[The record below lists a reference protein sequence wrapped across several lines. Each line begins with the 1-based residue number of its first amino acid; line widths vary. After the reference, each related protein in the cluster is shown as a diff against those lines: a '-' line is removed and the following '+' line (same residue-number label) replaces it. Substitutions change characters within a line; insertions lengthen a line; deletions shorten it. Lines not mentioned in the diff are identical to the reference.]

1 MKAAAIALSVLVLA
15 FLANVVGIFVFP
27 AYKLKIQQIAGSK
40 QKIEAEVPAATKVA
54 YDDDITKLQD
64 TIEKLTIGL
73 NAVQTGGIQP
83 VGVPAAAAPA
93 GTGAAPVKAGSKA
106 VVPTANA
113 PAVPVQLPKPK
124 EYLLSIPLQ
133 AKLMPDIFVKKT
145 DNKGIFDI
153 KIYTNLDY
161 TTYRDDKNKLNVYAF
176 ADSYSVILA
185 NLKLASNVY
194 VVKETDSFFEASFFL
209 NSTNAKDTT
218 IRFVTAIE
226 GKAYGFEVPKTYYPR
241 LKKLLTTK

>member
-15 FLANVVGIFVFP
+15 FLVNVVGIFIFP
-27 AYKLKIQQIAGSK
+27 AYKLKIQEVVGTK
-40 QKIEAEVPAATKVA
+40 PKVEAEMPAASNAA
-54 YDDDITKLQD
+54 YKDDIAKLQD

-73 NAVQTGGIQP
+73 NAVQTGSIQP
-83 VGVPAAAAPA
+83 AGVPATAIPAVTGAVPARPSIGTAAPPA
-93 GTGAAPVKAGSKA
+93 NAP
-106 VVPTANA
+106 VVPTQ
-113 PAVPVQLPKPK
+113 PPKPK
-124 EYLLSIPLQ
+124 EYALSIPLQ
-133 AKLMPDIFVKKT
+133 AKLMPDVFVKKG

-161 TTYRDDKNKLNVYAF
+161 TTYRDDKHKLNIYAF
-176 ADSYSVILA
+176 SDSYSVILA

-226 GKAYGFEVPKTYYPR
+226 GKAYGFEVPKAYYPR
-241 LKKLLTTK
+241 LKKLLTNK